1 MGVKLSELE
10 EGCALSIRVRARE
23 ETMQLSATYL
33 KLARPDAIFISLHC
47 DTTKKISFDNV
58 ATDMEFAQDGDLP
71 IIWHNV
77 KVISFKSDYV
87 VQVFADGTKYNRRNS
102 FRVGVS
108 MQARVTVTGSGL
120 PPMVMIKD
128 VSLTGFAVS
137 DRKKEI
143 SLQTGEILSV
153 AWEDN
158 GHKLNLSGRLVRIEE
173 HDDYNVFGFEII
185 NVCKD
190 LSSYISYKQRSK
202 K

>member
-23 ETMQLSATYL
+23 ETLQLSATYL
-33 KLARPDAIFISLHC
+33 KLVRPDALLISLHH
-47 DTTKKISFDNV
+47 DTTKKISFDKV

-77 KVISFKSDYV
+77 KIMSFKSDYV
-87 VQVFADGTKYNRRNS
+87 VQVFTDGTKYNRRNS

-120 PPMVMIKD
+120 PSSVMIKD
-128 VSLTGFAVS
+128 VSLTGFAIS

-143 SLQTGEILSV
+143 SLQTGELLSV

-158 GHKLNLSGRLVRIEE
+158 GHKLNLAGRLVRIEE

>member
-10 EGCALSIRVRARE
+10 EGCSLSIRVRGKD
-23 ETMQLSATYL
+23 ETIQISASYL
-33 KLARPDAIFISLHC
+33 KLIRADAILISLHF
-47 DTTKKISFDNV
+47 DTQKRISFDNV
-58 ATDMEFAQDGDLP
+58 ATDMEFAKDGELP

-77 KVISFKSDYV
+77 KVLSFKSDYV
-87 VQVFADGTKYNRRNS
+87 VQVFSDGTKYNRRNS
-102 FRVGVS
+102 YRVGVS
-108 MQARVTVTGSGL
+108 IPARVTVSGSGL
-120 PPMVMIKD
+120 PAMVMIKD

-143 SLQTGEILSV
+143 SLQTGELLSV

-158 GHKLNLSGRLVRIEE
+158 GHKLNLAGRLVRIEE
-173 HDDYNVFGFEII
+173 HPEYNIFGFETI

>member
-10 EGCALSIRVRARE
+10 EGCPITIRVRAKE
-23 ETMQLSATYL
+23 ETMQLSASYL
-33 KLARPDAIFISLHC
+33 KLVRSDAILIALQS
-47 DTTKKISFDNV
+47 DTNKKISFNNV
-58 ATDMEFAQDGDLP
+58 AADMEFSQEGDLP

-77 KVISFKSDYV
+77 KVINFKSDYV

-108 MQARVTVTGSGL
+108 MQARVTVSGSGL
-120 PPMVMIKD
+120 PPMVMVKD
-128 VSLTGFAVS
+128 VSLTGFSVS

-143 SLQTGEILSV
+143 SLQMGEILSV

-158 GHKLNLSGRLVRIEE
+158 GHKLNLAGRLVRIEE
-173 HDDYNVFGFEII
+173 HDDYNIFGFETI